1 MQSLKSV
8 FFGYIT
14 FTSQKFDDS
23 KLFSK
28 EFSNSMFLSKIKIW
42 YGHPKPGNSAINLK
56 TILGI
61 QCVYT
66 DIITGEKIISE
77 PHHGELFND
86 YFEED
91 EIELKNG
98 DYFKRIFI
106 DANLHEYKDSIGA
119 AIIYI
124 KLETRDKNFIEIGE
138 YIEGHYLDRFEF
150 RFLDKPHVIQTF
162 FGRYD
167 DYGVRALGFNY
178 ISRENLI
185 FNCLKDI
192 LELRYYLNH
201 NDEERKKWENP
212 EIKKTLS
219 DKMKAIIN
227 LCFLEE
233 RAFLGVVKYL
243 IPF

>member
-1 MQSLKSV
+1 
-8 FFGYIT
+8 
-14 FTSQKFDDS
+14 
-23 KLFSK
+23 
-28 EFSNSMFLSKIKIW
+28 MFLSKIKIW

-66 DIITGEKIISE
+66 NIITGEKIISE

-106 DANLHEYKDSIGA
+106 DANLYEYEDSIGA
-119 AIIYI
+119 GIIYI
-124 KLETRDKNFIEIGE
+124 K
-138 YIEGHYLDRFEF
+138 FEF
-150 RFLDKPHVIQTF
+150 GFLDKPHVIQTF

-167 DYGVRALGFNY
+167 DYGLRALGFNY

-185 FNCLKDI
+185 FICLKDI

-201 NDEERKKWENP
+201 NEEERKKWENP
-212 EIKKTLS
+212 EVNKTLS

-233 RAFLGVVKYL
+233 RGFLGVVKYL

>member
-1 MQSLKSV
+1 MQSLDSIL
-8 FFGYIT
+8 FGYIS
-14 FTSQKFDDS
+14 FKSQKFDDR

-42 YGHPKPGNSAINLK
+42 YGHPKPGNSTINLK

-106 DANLHEYKDSIGA
+106 DANFEDSIGA
-119 AIIYI
+119 GIIYI
-124 KLETRDKNFIEIGE
+124 KLETKDKNFIEMGE
-138 YIEGHYLDRFEF
+138 YIEGHYLKRYDFL
-150 RFLDKPHVIQTF
+150 FLDKPHVIQTF

-167 DYGVRALGFNY
+167 DYGLRALGFKY

-201 NDEERKKWENP
+201 KDEERKKWENP

-233 RAFLGVVKYL
+233 RGFLGVVKYL